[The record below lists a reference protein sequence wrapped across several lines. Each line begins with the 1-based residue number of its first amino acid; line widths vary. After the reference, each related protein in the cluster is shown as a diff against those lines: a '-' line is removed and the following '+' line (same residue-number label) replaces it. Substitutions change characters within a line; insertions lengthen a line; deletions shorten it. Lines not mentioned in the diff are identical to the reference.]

1 MQNRFYCSTNFENCQ
16 LFFIGIFRRK
26 LWSVK
31 KLQSFFSLFFQLIPE
46 KNNWKKLKNGWSA
59 FEWFFG
65 EQFRAGKT
73 SKDILNY
80 PKSVVLPV

>member
-59 FEWFFG
+59 FE
-65 EQFRAGKT
+65 
-73 SKDILNY
+73 
-80 PKSVVLPV
+80 